1 MDRLQRFAHNAGP
14 IATLQSVIVVVIV
27 GLGLTK
33 DFQTGAWIVTLP
45 TIVGVFLFT
54 FLVRG
59 FLIDR
64 MQLVRWVMNVS
75 LLVALLLI
83 FGVGV
88 GSGANA
94 SAGERALSLGLLAL
108 YMGSF
113 FWMFSDPQV
122 ARHG

>member
-1 MDRLQRFAHNAGP
+1 M
-14 IATLQSVIVVVIV
+14 IVVVIV